1 MALTYF
7 EKTTVSV
14 AGVTYSCDM
23 VRLVGRFVHQGE
35 ERQELPFNMGSTW
48 HVSGPGRVAAL
59 SWIAAQGEAVQ
70 LDYDYTEYHG
80 NKIGKFRDLWQ
91 FNFGPEATAALMA
104 CPRLG
109 TGRSD
114 WLGWCIEFN
123 PNKVAVVPM
132 FQNLLRCLIRNSSR
146 VEVKRW
152 DFAVDFPVIRQAA
165 VLVKDRRIYQTVRDG
180 TEDLTEYLG
189 RRNVPGFCKLYNKAL
204 ERKMPGPLTR
214 LEVTLPDCDY
224 KELADYW
231 PSCHVFGSPDLTQ
244 ASAINSAAAGLT
256 PAQLYVIR
264 SVVQYPALENE
275 LFVFGYRQKKR
286 LDEILAQ
293 FRQAV
298 VPPIGVFQVV
308 SSGVR
313 ESALGQF

>member
-7 EKTTVSV
+7 DKTTVRDC
-14 AGVTYSCDM
+14 GVTYSCDM
-23 VRLVGRFVHQGE
+23 VRLVGRFIHEDE
-35 ERQELPFNMGSTW
+35 ERKELPFDMGAVW

-59 SWIAAQGEAVQ
+59 SWISAQGEAAK

-91 FNFGPEATAALMA
+91 FTFGPESSAALMA

-114 WLGWCIEFN
+114 WLGWCLEFN
-123 PNKVAVVPM
+123 PNKVGYDSG
-132 FQNLLRCLIRNSSR
+132 FQELLRCLVRNSSH

-165 VLVKDRRIYQTVRDG
+165 VLVKDRRLYQSVRDG

-204 ERKMPGPLTR
+204 ERNIPGPLTR
-214 LEVTLPDCDY
+214 LEVTLPDCDFD
-224 KELADYW
+224 EMSDFW
-231 PSCHVFGSPDLTQ
+231 PPCHIFASLNLTQ
-244 ASAINSAAAGLT
+244 VEAINSAAAELT

-286 LDEILAQ
+286 LDEILSQ

-298 VPPIGVFQVV
+298 VPPVGAYESVV
-308 SSGVR
+308 SGVR
-313 ESALGQF
+313 EFSYAQF